1 LKNTIFD
8 YDVSINNYEKSNG
21 YMVENQKELLAKNS
35 FEFAREH
42 ELSAKI
48 QELEACFYSLD
59 AEEKVQ
65 YGDNETLIISN

>member
-1 LKNTIFD
+1 
-8 YDVSINNYEKSNG
+8 
-21 YMVENQKELLAKNS
+21 MVENQKELLAKNS

-48 QELEACFYSLD
+48 QELEACLYSLN

-65 YGDNETLIISN
+65 YGDNETLIISNSSLV

>member
-1 LKNTIFD
+1 
-8 YDVSINNYEKSNG
+8 
-21 YMVENQKELLAKNS
+21 MVENQKELLAKNS